1 MAVCCGV
8 LAVRV
13 HGGVC
18 PRRPG
23 SFSDRHSRLS
33 LNGSRSRSALWGPL
47 CLTPHPQVS
56 PVLPSSSLVRP
67 QYNWAPSVCGRV
79 PVTERTPATDRR
91 EGSGCPRAPQGPP
104 RRRCPLG
111 FGRCP
116 KALPPHQPPADSDG
130 PPRRPSFPTLS
141 PGPGC
146 SATLGQGG
154 LFPSSSLPGSGSCSV
169 DRRCLSGVSSFLSF
183 VCCPDP
189 AQPRVGQQRITQSA
203 RVLPPGKLD
212 REGGGRQDA
221 AVRPQPLQRER
232 DAWGSGGWPGRRGD
246 GVAKRE
252 PPTSPWTHTTP
263 VHRPVRL

>member
-1 MAVCCGV
+1 MSPQFCLPPRWCDPSITGLPQCAGACQSQKGPQPQTDVKA
-8 LAVRV
+8 LA
-13 HGGVC
+13 
-18 PRRPG
+18 
-23 SFSDRHSRLS
+23 
-33 LNGSRSRSALWGPL
+33 AL
-47 CLTPHPQVS
+47 
-56 PVLPSSSLVRP
+56 
-67 QYNWAPSVCGRV
+67 
-79 PVTERTPATDRR
+79 
-91 EGSGCPRAPQGPP
+91 GPP
-104 RRRCPLG
+104 RDHHAAD
-111 FGRCP
+111 
-116 KALPPHQPPADSDG
+116 ALSGSAGVRKPFLPIS
-130 PPRRPSFPTLS
+130 PRRTAMALRDGLPSPRCLLA
-141 PGPGC
+141 PEC

>member
-23 SFSDRHSRLS
+23 GLSDRHSRLS

-56 PVLPSSSLVRP
+56 PVLPSSLLVRP

-141 PGPGC
+141 PGPRMLRDARPRRPLSLLIPSRLRLLQRGP
-146 SATLGQGG
+146 TLP
-154 LFPSSSLPGSGSCSV
+154 LW
-169 DRRCLSGVSSFLSF
+169 CLELSFLRLLSR
-183 VCCPDP
+183 PGP
-189 AQPRVGQQRITQSA
+189 AKGRSAAYHPECKSPPAWEAGQR
-203 RVLPPGKLD
+203 
-212 REGGGRQDA
+212 GGRPSGRCCETPASA
-221 AVRPQPLQRER
+221 A
-232 DAWGSGGWPGRRGD
+232 
-246 GVAKRE
+246 
-252 PPTSPWTHTTP
+252 
-263 VHRPVRL
+263 